1 MQVANEK
8 LFKNPILVFNALLM
22 PWGKSLLEARET
34 FPLLNTP
41 NSLTF
46 GSHLGLQ
53 KKKKLSSKRKT

>member
-46 GSHLGLQ
+46 GSRLGLP
-53 KKKKLSSKRKT
+53 KKKLSSKRKT